1 MDQNGQKAVAAYKV
15 EKLTRGNNG
24 ILGMLL
30 REEPAGG
37 RPASS
42 LCSQPFYLP
51 AAVDPPMHLPFVPN
65 LSVCL
70 TL

>member
-24 ILGMLL
+24 ILGMLF

-37 RPASS
+37 RPASV
-42 LCSQPFYLP
+42 Q
-51 AAVDPPMHLPFVPN
+51 MHEPEGMFEQKTKYFVVPC
-65 LSVCL
+65 VCIVF
-70 TL
+70 